1 MEIKQQLI
9 AIFKREGKIN
19 IGEDNFSAD
28 VNDLGIDSLT
38 RVRIVVAIE
47 QEFDISIEE
56 QEMLSLKSVKQLYD
70 FLLNK
75 LNRKQ
80 DGTER

>member
-1 MEIKQQLI
+1 MI

>member
-1 MEIKQQLI
+1 LI